1 MPTYTIKKGD
11 NLSTIAKR
19 YGTTVAA
26 LAKANKVNGV
36 KNANL
41 IITGKK
47 LTVPDASGPM
57 KPSASQQKTAV
68 AKAAKVKSSAVSD
81 SRASMKPSQVNIA
94 KAKGAN
100 AARGAAKASGV
111 KKTQQTGTK
120 NKLKGM
126 K

>member
-19 YGTTVAA
+19 YGTTVNA
-26 LAKANKVNGV
+26 LMKANGVNGV

-47 LTVPDASGPM
+47 LTVPDSSGPM
-57 KPSASQQKTAV
+57 KPSASQQKAAV
-68 AKAAKVKSSAVSD
+68 SSANKVKASAVGESRKSMKPSSANIASAKAAK
-81 SRASMKPSQVNIA
+81 A
-94 KAKGAN
+94 KT
-100 AARGAAKASGV
+100 AAGV
-111 KKTQQTGTK
+111 KKIKETGVK
-120 NKLKGM
+120 NKMKGM

>member
-19 YGTTVAA
+19 YGTTVNA
-26 LAKANKVNGV
+26 LMKANGVNGV
-36 KNANL
+36 KNKNL

-57 KPSASQQKTAV
+57 KPTAQQQKDAVARASKAKATAV
-68 AKAAKVKSSAVSD
+68 SE
-81 SRASMKPSQVNIA
+81 SRTSMKPSAANLSAAKTA
-94 KAKGAN
+94 KAKS
-100 AARGAAKASGV
+100 AAKAAAGA
-111 KKTQQTGTK
+111 KKIKQTGAK
-120 NKLKGM
+120 NKIKGM